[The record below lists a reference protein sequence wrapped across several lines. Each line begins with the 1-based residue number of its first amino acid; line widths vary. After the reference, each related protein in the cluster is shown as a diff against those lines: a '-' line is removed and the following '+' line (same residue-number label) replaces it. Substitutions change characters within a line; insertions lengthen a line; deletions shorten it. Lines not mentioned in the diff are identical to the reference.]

1 MTEEGNS
8 IMKNRLYIVAIVFA
22 LTALSVLPLNAETA
36 KSKSHPIVNAGK
48 TALVQVAGVKGG
60 VVVSVGWENDNFLTD
75 LYLGEQ
81 YIVQGVNTDTK
92 AIAAAR
98 EAIKAAEWYGP
109 VSAVTFDGN
118 ALPYIDNSVNLL
130 VITETFAGIPVD
142 EVERVLTPGGRV
154 LMKQAP
160 TTYLGGLVRVPNPEL
175 TDWVLLQ
182 KPVSPELDEWTHYL
196 HGSDN
201 NAVSKDSK
209 IGPPGRMQW
218 VGGERKTR
226 HHENMSSFSA
236 CVSAG
241 GRVFYIIDEADRSS
255 MYFSPKWK
263 LIACDA
269 YNGKTLWKRDIV
281 KWHSWLWQHKSGPA
295 RLTRKLVAVG
305 DKVYVT
311 LEKNGALSLLDA
323 STGETIRT
331 FLESEGTE
339 EFIVYNDIIYL
350 VRNDG
355 DLRYIEAYAANGAR
369 VWSVKTP
376 IMPNTLAASKLGIF
390 YHNGDSL
397 QRRALSN
404 GDLLWT
410 SPPILTDKALLA
422 YPDAGFEPK
431 LVVYGNVVLFE
442 GGSKGK
448 SLVKKGNKPPAKG
461 DEITAVDAS
470 SGKILWVHEHPKSG
484 YASPED
490 ILVTGGLVW
499 FGDTSNH
506 QTLNHP
512 PLSNGEMFGYDP
524 SSGKLVSKFLPDVET
539 FWFHHRCYP
548 AKATEKYLLTSRTG
562 VEFIDY
568 KKKTWE
574 YNHWIRGAC
583 LYGIMPA
590 NGLIYTPP
598 NPCNCF
604 PETMYPG
611 FNALASSIEED
622 LKNRK
627 WNVKEGRLIKGPAY
641 GRVNVTKPGSEWWP
655 TYRHDAKR
663 SGTAGTDVPS
673 DLTIA
678 WRTKIGRNITQTII
692 ADGKVFV
699 AGVDNHTV
707 YALESKFGKVLWTFT
722 VGARVD
728 SPPTYHK
735 GTIIFGSADGR
746 VYCVRAS
753 DGELVWSFLAASLDQ
768 RLMSYEQLESVWP
781 VHGSILIRD
790 NEAVFVA
797 GRSMYLDGGLR
808 LFRLNA
814 ATGEIISETTLDD
827 LDPFTGKNM
836 QVDHTGERILPVA
849 LTDILSCDD
858 KHIYMRSQTFD
869 LKGKRTRLDPYNGKE
884 QKGDEEHLFCPT
896 GFLDDTWHHRSYWVY
911 GKGWTGGMT
920 GWTQAGNATPSGR
933 IMSFDD
939 TRICGF
945 SRRSEYFTVST
956 PIEYELFGSIGDDRN
971 ETTYRTWTNVLP
983 ILVRAMVMSEDKVF
997 VAGPADVIDEEVF
1010 RLTTHRSKLEEVEMY
1025 TDIRERQEKLWEGT
1039 EGSSLIVVD
1048 VNNGSVVSEQKLDM
1062 LPIFDGFAAAE
1073 GKLFMST
1080 TDGYVVCF
1088 RGKL

>member
-1 MTEEGNS
+1 
-8 IMKNRLYIVAIVFA
+8 MKNTLYQVAIVFA
-22 LTALSVLPLNAETA
+22 LGTLSALPLNGETA
-36 KSKSHPIVNAGK
+36 QSKSHPIVDTGR
-48 TALVQVAGVKGG
+48 TALVQDAGVKGG
-60 VVVSVGWENDNFLTD
+60 VVVSVGWENDTFLTD
-75 LYLGEQ
+75 LYPGQQ
-81 YIVQGVNTDTK
+81 YVVQGINTDAK

-98 EAIKAAEWYGP
+98 EAIKVAELYGP
-109 VSAVTFDGN
+109 VSAVPFDGN
-118 ALPYIDNSVNLL
+118 VLPYIDNSVNLL
-130 VITETFAGIPVD
+130 IITETFASIPID
-142 EVERVLTPGGRV
+142 EFERVLTPGGSV
-154 LMKQAP
+154 LMKQWFA
-160 TTYLGGLVRVPNPEL
+160 TDLGGLIRISNPEL
-175 TDWVLLQ
+175 TDWVRLQ
-182 KPVSPELDEWTHYL
+182 KPVSAELDEWTHYL
-196 HGSDN
+196 HGPDN
-201 NAVSKDSK
+201 NAVSKDTQ
-209 IGPPGRMQW
+209 IGPPGRIQW

-236 CVSAG
+236 CVSTG
-241 GRVFYIIDEADRSS
+241 GRVFYILDEADRSS

-311 LEKNGALSLLDA
+311 LEKKGSLSLLDA

-331 FLESEGTE
+331 FPESEGTE
-339 EFIVYNDIIYL
+339 EFIVYKDILYL
-350 VRNDG
+350 VRNEG
-355 DLRYIEAYAANGAR
+355 DFRYIEAYAANGTR

-376 IMPNTLAASKLGIF
+376 IIPNTLAASKLGLF

-410 SPPILTDKALLA
+410 SPPILTDKGLLA
-422 YPDAGFEPK
+422 YLDTNFEPK
-431 LVVYGNVVLFE
+431 LVVHGNVVLFE

-448 SLVKKGNKPPAKG
+448 SIVKKMKRTKGKDAPTAPVKG

-470 SGKILWVHEHPKSG
+470 TGKILWVHDHPKSG

-490 ILVTGGLVW
+490 ILVAGGVVW

-512 PLSNGEMFGYDP
+512 PLSNGEMFGYNP
-524 SSGKLVSKFLPDVET
+524 LSGNLVSNFLPDVET

-568 KKKTWE
+568 KNETWKIH
-574 YNHWIRGAC
+574 HWIRGAC

-604 PETMYPG
+604 PETMNPG
-611 FNALASSIEED
+611 FNALAAYREED
-622 LKNRK
+622 LKSRK
-627 WNVKEGRLIKGPAY
+627 WNVQEGRLVKGPAY
-641 GRVNVTKPGSEWWP
+641 GNVKVTKPGSESWP
-655 TYRHDAKR
+655 TYRHDTKR
-663 SGTAGTDVPS
+663 SGTASTDVPA
-673 DLTIA
+673 DLTVA
-678 WRTKIGRNITQTII
+678 WRTKVGCNVTQAII
-692 ADGKVFV
+692 ADEKVFV
-699 AGVDNHTV
+699 AGIDNHTV
-707 YALESKFGKVLWTFT
+707 YALESKLGKVLWTYT

-728 SPPTYHK
+728 SPPTYHE
-735 GTIIFGSADGR
+735 GTILFGSTDGR
-746 VYCVRAS
+746 VYCIRAS
-753 DGELVWSFLAASLDQ
+753 DGQLVWSFLAASLDQ
-768 RLMSYEQLESVWP
+768 KLMAYEQLESVWP
-781 VHGSILIRD
+781 VHGSVLIRD

-814 ATGEIISETTLDD
+814 ATGEIISETILDD
-827 LDPFTGKNM
+827 LDPSTGKNM

-849 LTDILSCDD
+849 LNDILSCDE

-869 LKGKRTRLDPYNGKE
+869 LQGKRTRLDPYSGRD
-884 QKGDEEHLFCPT
+884 QKGDEQHLFCPT

-920 GWTQAGNATPSGR
+920 GWMQAGNATPSGR
-933 IMSFDD
+933 IMSFDKI
-939 TRICGF
+939 RICAF
-945 SRRSEYFTVST
+945 ARRSQYFYVST
-956 PIEYELFGSIGDDRN
+956 PIEYKLYGSIGDDRHK
-971 ETTYRTWTNVLP
+971 TSYRTWSTVLP
-983 ILVRAMVMSEDKVF
+983 IFVRAMVVSEDKVF
-997 VAGPADVIDEEVF
+997 VAGPADIMDEEMF
-1010 RLTTHRSKLEEVEMY
+1010 RLNRHRSKLEEVEKHSGL
-1025 TDIRERQEKLWEGT
+1025 RERQEKLWEGS
-1039 EGSSLIVVD
+1039 EGASLMVVD
-1048 VNNGSVVSEQKLDM
+1048 INNGSIVSEQKLDT
-1062 LPIFDGFAAAE
+1062 LPVFDGFAAAE

-1080 TDGYVVCF
+1080 TDGDVVCF
-1088 RGKL
+1088 RK